1 MSDKLK
7 YQLSKIFISIY
18 VDNDN
23 NIDFFYIYTNIGG
36 AVIRFSESKVIT
48 YMEINKV
55 CINFFCTN
63 VKGFNKRD
71 SKGLMHFQEEFLD
84 D

>member
-7 YQLSKIFISIY
+7 CQLSKIFISIY

-23 NIDFFYIYTNIGG
+23 NIDFFCIYKNTGG
-36 AVIRFSESKVIT
+36 AVMRFSESKVIT

-55 CINFFCTN
+55 CINSFCTD
-63 VKGFNKRD
+63 VKGFNKR
-71 SKGLMHFQEEFLD
+71 
-84 D
+84 